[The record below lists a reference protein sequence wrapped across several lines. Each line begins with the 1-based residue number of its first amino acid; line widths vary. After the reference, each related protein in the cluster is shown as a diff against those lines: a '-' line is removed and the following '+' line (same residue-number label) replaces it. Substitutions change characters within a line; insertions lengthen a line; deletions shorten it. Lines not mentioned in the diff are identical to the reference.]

1 MEGCEI
7 DASSPGDSDMG
18 DLKEQSYLSEAG
30 ALVMKRCAHQPV
42 LPHKCSRN
50 QLKSALLVV
59 EGRWKALIIC
69 QLMIRNMRFHELEK
83 GLGNIS
89 RRILTYE
96 LRFLER
102 NGIVQRSFAN
112 TETRWVEYS
121 LTDRGRALNG
131 VIIELVSWAQRRYDV
146 MGAE

>member
-1 MEGCEI
+1 MEGREI
-7 DASSPGDSDMG
+7 DASSRGDSDMG
-18 DLKEQSYLSEAG
+18 DLKEQSDLSEAD
-30 ALVMKRCAHQPV
+30 ALVMERVAYQPV
-42 LPHKCSRN
+42 SSHKCSRN
-50 QLKSALLVV
+50 QLESALSVV

-83 GLGNIS
+83 GLGDIS

-112 TETRWVEYS
+112 TKTRWVEYS

-131 VIIELVSWAQRRYDV
+131 VIVELVSWARNVDT
-146 MGAE
+146 M